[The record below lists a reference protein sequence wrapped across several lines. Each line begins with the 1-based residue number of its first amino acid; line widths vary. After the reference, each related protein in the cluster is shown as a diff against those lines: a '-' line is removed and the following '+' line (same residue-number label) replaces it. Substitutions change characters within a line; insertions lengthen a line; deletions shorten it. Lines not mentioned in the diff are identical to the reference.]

1 MTPATAVTGR
11 LLPLVLVLA
20 LSFLSTAT
28 CPAAEV
34 ASSLATVLG
43 LRSAG
48 YAPGDSLPGGVVI
61 SAEQVGP
68 EAFVRLAPAPGET
81 GRSFVGRGFGAS
93 VPVRTGFALLLLANG
108 GRLSPEL
115 RAEAPLPALEGPLL
129 LPRPDLLGDPAVFLK
144 EVTDLEVRQ
153 FDEVVGTAPF
163 AELER
168 RYRLLHDHLLPV
180 VAPPDSGE
188 GTSARN
194 PLKQVVFD
202 YRLLTA
208 YRGIND
214 DLHVL
219 VSAEIPDWEVAWRL
233 RDELLA
239 AEGQLSAA
247 LDDAHIVV
255 KDSLV
260 DRLEGYRSRFRRRI
274 EDELVR
280 RRRELAAALSRSDVE
295 ASRATVQ
302 GILYEL
308 KPALRG
314 ILPGE
319 AERSLYADLGR
330 LHERC
335 VAPVTRE
342 RSLAFTNHFSRL
354 AAVLAP
360 PSNSDNYRL
369 GFKISDV
376 EFQFL
381 KSSGNLVLHTDCS
394 GFIGRIYRE
403 LARMAGFDLSRF
415 VVRDSGI
422 IGSIFMIEPS
432 VSTKVALGPAG
443 REFETLR
450 QGDVFYSERTV
461 RGELQRHVI
470 FFDRLVAGGGEAPKV
485 SLWEASPGGVK
496 HRVKDVGWLL
506 KRVDLEASRR
516 NGVYRLKEMDAIDA
530 VLTRRGLMF

>member
-1 MTPATAVTGR
+1 MTPGTAFTGR
-11 LLPLVLVLA
+11 LVTLVLVLT
-20 LSFLSTAT
+20 LSCIPAAS

-68 EAFVRLAPAPGET
+68 EAFLRGTPTAGET
-81 GRSFVGRGFGAS
+81 GRSFVARSLGPA

-115 RAEAPLPALEGPLL
+115 RAELPLPALEGPLL

-144 EVTDLEVRQ
+144 DVTDLEVRH
-153 FDEVVGTAPF
+153 FDERVASAPF

-180 VAPPDSGE
+180 VAPADSGE

-202 YRLLTA
+202 FRLLSA

-214 DLHVL
+214 DLHGL
-219 VSAEIPDWEVAWRL
+219 LTAEVPDWEVAWRL

-239 AEGQLSAA
+239 VEGQLSAA

-260 DRLEGYRSRFRRRI
+260 GRLEGYRSRFRRRL

-280 RRRELAAALSRSDVE
+280 RRRVLASALSRNDVE
-295 ASRATVQ
+295 ASRSTVQ

-319 AERSLYADLGR
+319 SERSLYADLGR

-381 KSSGNLVLHTDCS
+381 KASGSLVLHTDCS

-415 VVRDSGI
+415 VVRDSGV
-422 IGSIFMIEPS
+422 IGSIFMIEPA
-432 VSTKVALGPAG
+432 VSSPVALGPPG
-443 REFETLR
+443 RELEPLR
-450 QGDVFYSERTV
+450 QGDVFYSERTL

-470 FFDRLVAGGGEAPKV
+470 FFDRLVAEGSAVRV

-496 HRVKDVGWLL
+496 HRVKDVPWLL
-506 KRVDLEASRR
+506 KRVDLGASKR

-530 VLTRRGLMF
+530 VLARRGLMF

>member
-1 MTPATAVTGR
+1 MTPVTAVVVR
-11 LLPLVLVLA
+11 LVALA
-20 LSFLSTAT
+20 CVVTHVCAFAPACS
-28 CPAAEV
+28 AAEV

-68 EAFVRLAPAPGET
+68 EAFVRVVPTPGET
-81 GRSFVGRGFGAS
+81 GRSFVARSFGSS
-93 VPVRTGFALLLLANG
+93 VPARTGFALLVLANG

-115 RAEAPLPALEGPLL
+115 RVEAALPAVEGPLL
-129 LPRPDLLGDPAVFLK
+129 LPRPELIGDSAVFLK
-144 EVTDLEVRQ
+144 DVTDLEVRQ
-153 FDEVVGTAPF
+153 FDEAVGTAPF
-163 AELER
+163 VELER
-168 RYRLLHDHLLPV
+168 RYRILHDHLLPI
-180 VAPPDSGE
+180 VAPADTDE

-194 PLKQVVFD
+194 PLKQIVFD
-202 YRLLTA
+202 FRLLSA

-214 DLHVL
+214 DLHGLLTSQV
-219 VSAEIPDWEVAWRL
+219 PDWERAWRL

-260 DRLEGYRSRFRRRI
+260 ARLEGYRSRFRRRL

-295 ASRATVQ
+295 AARATVQ

-319 AERSLYADLGR
+319 SERSLYSDLGR

-381 KSSGNLVLHTDCS
+381 KASGSLVLHTDCS

-422 IGSIFMIEPS
+422 IGSIFMIEPV
-432 VSTKVALGPAG
+432 VSSSVALGPAG
-443 REFETLR
+443 HELETLR
-450 QGDVFYSERTV
+450 QGDVLYSERTV

-470 FFDRLVAGGGEAPKV
+470 FFDRLVPGTDAVRV

-506 KRVDLEASRR
+506 RRVDLGASKR
-516 NGVYRLKEMDAIDA
+516 NGAYRLKEMDAIDA